1 MKDYLPL
8 LGLLPLVLL
17 PILWYA
23 IVQLL
28 SWLSGWR
35 TLAAAYATTTVPA
48 AGALSRMQSGR
59 IGVVSYRNSLNVGVT
74 PQGLYLSVL
83 LPFRPGHAP
92 LLIPW
97 HGFHHRED
105 RSLLWYKGVRFEV
118 GPSNVRVELPARI
131 LEAAPLP

>member
-17 PILWYA
+17 PAFWYA
-23 IVQLL
+23 IIQLL

-35 TLAAAYATTTVPA
+35 TLATAYATATAPV
-48 AGALSRMQSGR
+48 AGTLSRMQSGR
-59 IGVVSYRNSLNVGVT
+59 IGAVSYRNSLNIGIT

-97 HGFHHRED
+97 QAFHHRED

-118 GPSNVRVELPARI
+118 GPANVRVELPARV
-131 LEAAPLP
+131 LEGAPLP